1 MIKIVGGER
10 DYQQGRQVRRPV
22 LCCEGEG
29 RRSRPRTAQN
39 NMWIVEN

>member
-10 DYQQGRQVRRPV
+10 DYQQGGSSS